1 MRGDGFLFWTAV
13 CCMGALALGTIPSL
27 AQGVGPSDAA
37 IKEAYQ
43 SVISALDAN
52 KDGKLSLTECMAM
65 SKDKKKAEKDCKYW
79 DANGDGVITEEEY
92 VKQVKKIMK

>member
-1 MRGDGFLFWTAV
+1 
-13 CCMGALALGTIPSL
+13 MGALALSVIPSL

-37 IKEAYQ
+37 IKGAYQ

-92 VKQVKKIMK
+92 VQQVKKIMK